1 MKLLTATF
9 VILAVTAI
17 VIHGAPAE
25 NKSLGGTESKFLGQ
39 PFDEVVV
46 ESTLNVK
53 RKSDTRQSRK
63 QGSEIKRAKRQHG
76 SRNSF
81 PFPNFEEGSSA
92 QAAAQAQSHRAESPF
107 GAFGAS
113 GKIYAVLSLHSFSAR
128 CRFLSSP
135 HLRVLS
141 ASLRHSFFYTLVSC
155 RPRVTLPHYIFIVCA
170 LPPQFIS
177 TIDWF
182 VSF

>member
-113 GKIYAVLSLHSFSAR
+113 ASGSQTQSLSFGPGGVVGSASFSGTQKYILPNGQTLDVSFGNAVGGAG
-128 CRFLSSP
+128 SNTVGGAVVSVKGP
-135 HLRVLS
+135 
-141 ASLRHSFFYTLVSC
+141 LRH
-155 RPRVTLPHYIFIVCA
+155 RN
-170 LPPQFIS
+170 
-177 TIDWF
+177 
-182 VSF
+182 